1 MVGET
6 RDGGRFPCV
15 QHLMVGG
22 STGQPHSSSWVVS
35 APGPMRGKHLQ
46 KYLQVI
52 YNIVE
57 PMAYLGV
64 ITNLR
69 GLCTKFVAVTQE
81 L

>member
-1 MVGET
+1 MAGEM
-6 RDGGRFPCV
+6 RDGGRFPHAQC
-15 QHLMVGG
+15 LMAGG
-22 STGQPHSSSWVVS
+22 SAGQPRSSSWAIS
-35 APGPMRGKHLQ
+35 APGPTCGKHLQ

-69 GLCTKFVAVTQE
+69 SLCTKFVAVTQE